1 MLAHA
6 SRTSACRRT
15 RKFKEVKFQGAC
27 NNGYLI
33 TFKYFARYGFAC
45 VYSITEMMGGSQGN
59 VDEPN
64 AAAGFIAF
72 QIRII

>member
-1 MLAHA
+1 M
-6 SRTSACRRT
+6 SACRRT
-15 RKFKEVKFQGAC
+15 GKFKEVKFQGAC

-45 VYSITEMMGGSQGN
+45 VYSVAEMMGSSQRN
-59 VDEPN
+59 VHKPN

-72 QIRII
+72 EIRII